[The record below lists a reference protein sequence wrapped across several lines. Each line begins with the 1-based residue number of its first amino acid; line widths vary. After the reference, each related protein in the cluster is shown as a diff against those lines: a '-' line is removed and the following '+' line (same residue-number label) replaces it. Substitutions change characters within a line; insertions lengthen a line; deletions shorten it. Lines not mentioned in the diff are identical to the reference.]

1 MLKLKRTNKF
11 EKDIKLLTKR
21 HQDFAKLKTLLE
33 LLVTQQPLP
42 LTYRDHPLRGDYVGY
57 RECHLEP
64 DWLLIYRLEGEYL
77 ILARTG
83 RHNDLFR

>member
-1 MLKLKRTNKF
+1 
-11 EKDIKLLTKR
+11 
-21 HQDFAKLKTLLE
+21 LKTLLE
-33 LLVTQQPLP
+33 LLVTQQPLS

-64 DWLLIYRLEGEYL
+64 DWLLIYRIEGEYL
-77 ILARTG
+77 VLARTG

>member
-11 EKDIKLLTKR
+11 EKDIKLLIKR

-57 RECHLEP
+57 RECSEVRTGVVKRRLSSYLYLREGRYL
-64 DWLLIYRLEGEYL
+64 WLL
-77 ILARTG
+77 TS
-83 RHNDLFR
+83 

>member
-1 MLKLKRTNKF
+1 M
-11 EKDIKLLTKR
+11 
-21 HQDFAKLKTLLE
+21 
-33 LLVTQQPLP
+33 TQQPLS

-64 DWLLIYRLEGEYL
+64 DWLLIYRIEGEYL
-77 ILARTG
+77 VLARTG